1 MNKKPLYIIIFIIL
15 VIGFGAM
22 IYFVFLADLIDP
34 DDTNQNTNTITN
46 NNINGGQPLLN
57 GATNVNRVS
66 INSTVN
72 INALVNRV
80 TRSNI
85 NITIS
90 NIAQGGE
97 TVVNQITDTPVLAAE
112 QQVGGDGVRFYDI
125 SDGKF
130 YYIDKNG
137 NRIKL
142 SDQVFPHAEEI
153 AWSPV
158 NNEAIITFPDQ
169 SKVYYDFNSQ
179 EQITLPREWDEI
191 DFSPTGSK
199 IGFKNVSSKEN
210 ERWLAVSNPDGS
222 GVVLVEPMGDKADSV
237 SVNWSPTGQVVATYR
252 EGYSAGGQ
260 EIFLIGLND
269 ENFKSI
275 VTDGRGFEG
284 AWSADG
290 KQMIYSVYSEA
301 TRYNPSLYL
310 VDASGD
316 QIGSNSMKLGLQT
329 WSSKCTFSSNSP
341 TLYCAV
347 PGLLETGTG
356 IYPSLAGFTNDK
368 IYKINT
374 NTGAK
379 EILAIPSFSNGD
391 RDYAINSM
399 FLNKDENSLYFT
411 DTTTNTLYNINL

>member
-22 IYFVFLADLIDP
+22 IYFVFLSDIFAP
-34 DDTNQNTNTITN
+34 DVTNQNINTTSN
-46 NNINGGQPLLN
+46 ENINGSLPLLN

-66 INSTVN
+66 INTTNVN
-72 INALVNRV
+72 RLVNGV

-85 NITIS
+85 NTTIS
-90 NIAQGGE
+90 NTAQGGE
-97 TVVNQITDTPVLAAE
+97 TIANKVTDTPILAPE
-112 QQVGGDGVRFYDI
+112 QQVGGDGIRFYDI

-130 YYIDKNG
+130 YYIDENG
-137 NRIKL
+137 NKILL
-142 SDQVFPHAEEI
+142 SDQVFPQAEEI

-169 SKVYYDFNSQ
+169 SKVYYDFNTQ
-179 EQITLPREWDEI
+179 EQVTLPREWDEI
-191 DFSPTGSK
+191 DFSPTGSQ

-222 GVVLVEPMGDKADSV
+222 GVALVEPMGDKVDSV
-237 SVNWSPTGQVVATYR
+237 AVNWSPTGQVVATYR
-252 EGYSAGGQ
+252 EGYSADGQ
-260 EIFLIGLND
+260 EIYLIGLND

-284 AWSADG
+284 VWSADG
-290 KQMIYSVYSEA
+290 KQMIYSVYSED

-310 VDASGD
+310 VDSSGD
-316 QIGSNSMKLGLQT
+316 QIGSNGMKLGLQT
-329 WSSKCTFSSNSP
+329 WSNKCTFSSNSP

-356 IYPSLAGFTNDK
+356 IYPSLAGYTNDK

-374 NTGAK
+374 NTGTK
-379 EILAIPSFSNGD
+379 EILATPSFLSGD
-391 RDYAINSM
+391 INYTINSM
-399 FLNKDENSLYFT
+399 FLSQDENSLYFT
-411 DTTTNTLYNINL
+411 DASTNTLYNISL